1 MMKPFFTF
9 LFVCIL
15 QLFAA
20 QEEQDVYTNG
30 IFNFEENKTQ
40 KIFTDWARI
49 RNSPDTI
56 SRIADS
62 LQANQQVLI
71 LTKDNAVLQLG
82 ERAAHWYK
90 ISYQKE
96 GETKEGYIWGGNLA
110 VGYRNKNGY
119 DFLFGLSKTMDR
131 KDKEF
136 NQVYKQNVAAVKVME
151 GNQLINEVS
160 FDTGSQESL
169 SYATFTIESNH
180 QLKNVDFTL
189 KASVSGEACGI
200 AGYDQYILFKDKKLI
215 TLPQLMNVGDADVYY
230 HNEKFIFSNDKGGMP
245 NAFIL
250 KMEEM
255 EKDDKDREK
264 KKKSSKVY
272 LWDGSTYRLK

>member
-1 MMKPFFTF
+1 MKPFFTF

-15 QLFAA
+15 QLFTA
-20 QEEQDVYTNG
+20 QEEQNVYTNG
-30 IFNFEENKTQ
+30 IFNFEENKAQ

-49 RNSPDTI
+49 RNSPDTS

-71 LTKDNAVLQLG
+71 LKKDNAVLQLG

-96 GETKEGYIWGGNLA
+96 DETKEGYIWGGNLA

-151 GNQLINEVS
+151 GNQLIDEVS

-200 AGYDQYILFKDKKLI
+200 AGYDQYILFRDKKLI

-230 HNEKFIFSNDKGGMP
+230 HNEKFIFPNDKGGMP

-272 LWDGSTYRLK
+272 LWDGSAYRPK

>member
-1 MMKPFFTF
+1 MKPFFTF
-9 LFVCIL
+9 LFVCLL
-15 QLFAA
+15 QFFAA

-49 RNSPDTI
+49 RNSPDTN

-82 ERAAHWYK
+82 ERAAYWYK

-169 SYATFTIESNH
+169 SYATFTIESSH

-189 KASVSGEACGI
+189 KVSVSGEACGI
-200 AGYDQYILFKDKKLI
+200 AGYDQYILFRDKKLI

-230 HNEKFIFSNDKGGMP
+230 HNEKFIFPNDKGGMP

-272 LWDGSTYRLK
+272 LWDGSAYRLK

>member
-1 MMKPFFTF
+1 MKPFFTF
-9 LFVCIL
+9 LFVCLL
-15 QLFAA
+15 QLFTA

-49 RNSPDTI
+49 RNSPDTS

-71 LTKDNAVLQLG
+71 LTKDDAVLQLG

-96 GETKEGYIWGGNLA
+96 GEIKEGYIWGGNLA

-200 AGYDQYILFKDKKLI
+200 AGYDQYVLFKDKKLI

-230 HNEKFIFSNDKGGMP
+230 HNEKFIFPNDKGGMP

>member
-1 MMKPFFTF
+1 MKPFFTF
-9 LFVCIL
+9 LFVCLL
-15 QLFAA
+15 QLFTA

-40 KIFTDWARI
+40 KIFTDWVRI
-49 RNSPDTI
+49 RNSPDTN

-62 LQANQQVLI
+62 LQVNQQVLI
-71 LTKDNAVLQLG
+71 LTKDDAVLQLG

-136 NQVYKQNVAAVKVME
+136 KQVYKQNVAAVKVME

>member
-1 MMKPFFTF
+1 MKPFFTF

-15 QLFAA
+15 QLLAA

-49 RNSPDTI
+49 RNSPDTS

-71 LTKDNAVLQLG
+71 LTKDNAILQLG
-82 ERAAHWYK
+82 ERVAHWYK

-119 DFLFGLSKTMDR
+119 DFLFGLSKTIDR

-136 NQVYKQNVAAVKVME
+136 KQVYKQNVAAVKVME

-200 AGYDQYILFKDKKLI
+200 AGYDQYILFRDKKLI

-230 HNEKFIFSNDKGGMP
+230 HNEKFIFPNDKGGMP

>member
-1 MMKPFFTF
+1 MKPFFTF
-9 LFVCIL
+9 LFVCLL

-49 RNSPDTI
+49 RNSPDTS

-71 LTKDNAVLQLG
+71 LTKDDAVLRLG
-82 ERAAHWYK
+82 GRAAHWYK

-96 GETKEGYIWGGNLA
+96 GEIKEGYIWGGNLA

-119 DFLFGLSKTMDR
+119 DFLFGLSKTIDR

-136 NQVYKQNVAAVKVME
+136 NQVYKQNMAAVKVME
-151 GNQLINEVS
+151 GTQLIDEVS

-169 SYATFTIESNH
+169 SYATFTIESSH

-189 KASVSGEACGI
+189 KTSVSGEACGI
-200 AGYDQYILFKDKKLI
+200 AGYDQYILFRDKKLI

-230 HNEKFIFSNDKGGMP
+230 HNEKFIFPNDKGGMP

>member
-1 MMKPFFTF
+1 MKPFFTF
-9 LFVCIL
+9 LFVCLL

-71 LTKDNAVLQLG
+71 LTKDNAILQLG

-136 NQVYKQNVAAVKVME
+136 NQVYKQNVAAVKVMK

-169 SYATFTIESNH
+169 SYATFTIESSH

-230 HNEKFIFSNDKGGMP
+230 HNEKFIFPNDKGGMP

>member
-1 MMKPFFTF
+1 MKPFFTF
-9 LFVCIL
+9 LFVCLL

-49 RNSPDTI
+49 RNSPDTS

-71 LTKDNAVLQLG
+71 LTKDNIVLQLG

-119 DFLFGLSKTMDR
+119 DFLFGLSKTVDR

-136 NQVYKQNVAAVKVME
+136 NQVYKQNVAAVKVTE
-151 GNQLINEVS
+151 GNQLIDEVS

-169 SYATFTIESNH
+169 SYPTFTIESSH

-200 AGYDQYILFKDKKLI
+200 AGYDQYILFRDKKLI
-215 TLPQLMNVGDADVYY
+215 TLPQLMNVGDADIYY
-230 HNEKFIFSNDKGGMP
+230 HNEKFIFPNDKGGMP
-245 NAFIL
+245 NAFIM

-255 EKDDKDREK
+255 EKDDKNREK

>member
-1 MMKPFFTF
+1 MKPLFTF
-9 LFVCIL
+9 LLVCIL

-20 QEEQDVYTNG
+20 QQEEYVYTNG
-30 IFNFEENKTQ
+30 IFDFEENKTQ
-40 KIFTDWARI
+40 KVFTDLARI
-49 RNSPDTI
+49 RNSPDPH

-62 LQANQQVLI
+62 LHTNQQVVI
-71 LTKDNAVLQLG
+71 LKKGNAILKLG

-96 GETKEGYIWGGNLA
+96 SETKEGYIWGGNLA
-110 VGYRNKNGY
+110 IGYRNKNGY
-119 DFLFGLSKTMDR
+119 DFLFGLSKTIDR

-136 NQVYKQNVAAVKVME
+136 NQVYPQNIAAVKVLA
-151 GNQLINEVS
+151 GNQLIDEMS

-180 QLKNVDFTL
+180 QLKNVECTL

-200 AGYDQYILFKDKKLI
+200 AGYDQYILFRNKKLI
-215 TLPQLMNVGDADVYY
+215 ALPQLMNVGDADVYY
-230 HNEKFIFSNDKGGMP
+230 HNEKFIFPNDKGGMP
-245 NAFIL
+245 NAFML

-255 EKDDKDREK
+255 EKDDQEREK
-264 KKKSSKVY
+264 KKKSSKTY
-272 LWDGSTYRLK
+272 LWDGNAYKLK

>member
-1 MMKPFFTF
+1 MKPFFTF
-9 LFVCIL
+9 LFVCLL

-40 KIFTDWARI
+40 KIFTNWARI
-49 RNSPDTI
+49 RNSPDTS

-71 LTKDNAVLQLG
+71 LTKDDAVLRLG

-96 GETKEGYIWGGNLA
+96 GEIKEGYIWGGNLA

-119 DFLFGLSKTMDR
+119 DFLFGLSKTIDR

-136 NQVYKQNVAAVKVME
+136 NQVYKQNMAAVKVME
-151 GNQLINEVS
+151 GNQLINEMS

-200 AGYDQYILFKDKKLI
+200 AGYDQYILFRDKKLI

-230 HNEKFIFSNDKGGMP
+230 HNEKFIFPNDKGGMP

-264 KKKSSKVY
+264 KKKSLKVY